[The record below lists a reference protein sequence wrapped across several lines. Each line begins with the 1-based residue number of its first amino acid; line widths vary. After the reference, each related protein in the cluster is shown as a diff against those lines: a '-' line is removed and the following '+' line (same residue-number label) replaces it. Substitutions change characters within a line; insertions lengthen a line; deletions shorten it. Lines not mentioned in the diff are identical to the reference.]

1 MALMPDPSPHHH
13 ADTVSILRV
22 SSGPD
27 LIVREGSGHIRV
39 VPEVLARMSEVC
51 SQTDG
56 EPLIGRFVGILHPVL
71 DTGPLFSALVYGQN
85 STEQSRINYLII
97 N

>member
-27 LIVREGSGHIRV
+27 LIVREGSGAVRIGPLVLPRV
-39 VPEVLARMSEVC
+39 GEVC

-56 EPLIGRFVGILHPVL
+56 EPLSR
-71 DTGPLFSALVYGQN
+71 
-85 STEQSRINYLII
+85 QSPETS
-97 N
+97 